1 MPSDAPTAFFSYSR
15 EDSEFA
21 LRLAGDLKAAGANVW
36 LDQLDIQP
44 GQRWARAVQDALNN
58 AERVLVILSPPSVAS
73 TNVEDEV
80 AFALEEHKTI
90 IPVLYRDCK
99 VPFQLRPFQYVDF
112 RVDYARGLKV
122 MLKTLGV
129 GQQAAFSATASSTV
143 LGEGGGTIANADD
156 HSLAAEQA
164 RLLEEERAR
173 AEEARKALAE
183 KEQREREQL
192 VAAEQA
198 RLAEQERARE
208 QRERQAATEK
218 ARREQDERE
227 RQAAAEQERLA
238 KERADAARAA
248 AARQTEPS
256 MWHFEKARL
265 VLEQAEAPGAGEKQ
279 PASTRYL
286 PKAAWI
292 ALLCAVAVAGLVW
305 LIANRKQSQPTNPA
319 VTTTQ
324 PPTAPETNSAAS
336 NEKSGSSPEP
346 LAATKKP
353 AATGSSNAYSS
364 NSLSDASN
372 VSSRFVIGGP
382 SDAQTVL
389 DTKSGLM
396 WTRKDYWDVEG
407 KYAKSWYDAMDWA
420 KKMNASAYAGF
431 SDWTVPT
438 VAQYRTINSSKA
450 DREVYARTF
459 DKTDATD
466 FWSSNTPNKNV
477 ASYVGFGLKDG
488 GWAVSGSRIDEY
500 GTPPSVRLVR
510 SK

>member
-1 MPSDAPTAFFSYSR
+1 LPSDAPTAFFSYSR

-36 LDQLDIQP
+36 LDQLDIAP

-58 AERVLVILSPPSVAS
+58 AERVLVILSPASVAS

-80 AFALEEHKTI
+80 AFALDEHKSI
-90 IPVLYRDCK
+90 IPVFYRDCK
-99 VPFQLRPFQYVDF
+99 VPFQLRPFQYADF
-112 RVDYARGLKV
+112 RTDFDHGLKV
-122 MLKTLGV
+122 LLKTLGV
-129 GQQAAFSATASSTV
+129 GQPVAFSATASSTV

-183 KEQREREQL
+183 KEQREREPL

-198 RLAEQERARE
+198 RLAEEKRARE
-208 QRERQAATEK
+208 ERERKAAAEK

-238 KERADAARAA
+238 KARADAERAA
-248 AARQTEPS
+248 AARQAEQERT
-256 MWHFEKARL
+256 ARTAL
-265 VLEQAEAPGAGEKQ
+265 STVLTPTGEKQ
-279 PASTRYL
+279 PTSTRYV
-286 PKAAWI
+286 PKAAWV

-336 NEKSGSSPEP
+336 NEKSGSSPGP

-353 AATGSSNAYSS
+353 AAAGSSNAYPS

-389 DTKSGLM
+389 DTKTGLM

-420 KKMNASAYAGF
+420 KKMNAAAYAGF

-488 GWAVSGSRIDEY
+488 GWAVSGSRINEY